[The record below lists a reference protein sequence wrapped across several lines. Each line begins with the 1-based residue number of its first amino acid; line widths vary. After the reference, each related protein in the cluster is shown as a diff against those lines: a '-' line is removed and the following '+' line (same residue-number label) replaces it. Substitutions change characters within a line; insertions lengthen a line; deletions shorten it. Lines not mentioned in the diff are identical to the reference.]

1 MKTRMMMLAMMFC
14 CAMIAVAKDVQTVV
28 LNTSPEMHCSNCED
42 KIKNNIRFEKGVKE
56 IITNLEDKTVTIK
69 YDAEKTTV
77 DKIIAAFGKIGYTA
91 SVAGEKKAGSS
102 CCGGAKKEGASCC
115 GGEKK
120 ESSSCCGSGSCA
132 CSAKKEGA
140 SCCGGAK
147 KEGASCCGGAKKD
160 SVSCCGGAKKEGA
173 SCCGGAKKQASSCCG
188 SAGCKCSTGTP
199 CGSSCGSSAA
209 VEGATVSFKAE
220 QMACGGCAAKVKKL
234 LTEVEGVKTVD
245 VTLDDKT
252 VKVVYDAEKVT
263 VDQLK
268 DAFGKINYTVTVL

>member
-14 CAMIAVAKDVQTVV
+14 CVMIAVAKDVQTVV

-91 SVAGEKKAGSS
+91 SVAGEKKAGSCACSAKKAGTS
-102 CCGGAKKEGASCC
+102 CCGGAKKEG
-115 GGEKK
+115 
-120 ESSSCCGSGSCA
+120 SSCCGSGSCA
-132 CSAKKEGA
+132 CS
-140 SCCGGAK
+140 
-147 KEGASCCGGAKKD
+147 
-160 SVSCCGGAKKEGA
+160 AKKEGA

-234 LTEVEGVKTVD
+234 LTEVEGVKAVD

-268 DAFGKINYTVTVL
+268 DTFGKINYTVTVL

>member
-91 SVAGEKKAGSS
+91 SVAGEKKAGSCACSAKKAGSS

-120 ESSSCCGSGSCA
+120 EGSSCCGSGSCA
-132 CSAKKEGA
+132 CS
-140 SCCGGAK
+140 AK

-234 LTEVEGVKTVD
+234 LTEVEGVKAVD

-268 DAFGKINYTVTVL
+268 DTFGKINYTVTVL